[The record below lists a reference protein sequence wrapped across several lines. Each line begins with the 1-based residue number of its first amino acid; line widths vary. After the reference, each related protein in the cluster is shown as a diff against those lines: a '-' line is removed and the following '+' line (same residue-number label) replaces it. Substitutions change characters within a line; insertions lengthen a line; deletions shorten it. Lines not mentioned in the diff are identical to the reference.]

1 MIFHGVLV
9 LFAWFV
15 VVALA
20 NSEKCSTREK
30 GRDQYDI
37 YLSVGKSK
45 TPWPIFRLLL
55 TQCWGG
61 AWWRKYIK
69 SESQLTLWNNNLPG
83 PWDNLAQPV
92 QKITVDALYF
102 SLVVLI
108 FSLLFFGNAYILP
121 NLLPASQTSSNVKN
135 FNKTSLICHSNC
147 QLNLGRLCLH
157 AKKILLNVNM
167 VLKQHKDNTEGYLVY
182 FKNIKRGQFHAWY
195 KIRRY
200 V

>member
-1 MIFHGVLV
+1 MPVTLTSESGNLLGIAQLLACHDISWSFGLV
-9 LFAWFV
+9 CV
-15 VVALA
+15 ICGSG

-108 FSLLFFGNAYILP
+108 FFLLFFGNAYILP
-121 NLLPASQTSSNVKN
+121 NLLPASQTSSNVKT
-135 FNKTSLICHSNC
+135 FNKTSL
-147 QLNLGRLCLH
+147 
-157 AKKILLNVNM
+157 NM
-167 VLKQHKDNTEGYLVY
+167 SLELSIEFGTSVSPC
-182 FKNIKRGQFHAWY
+182 
-195 KIRRY
+195 
-200 V
+200 

>member
-69 SESQLTLWNNNLPG
+69 SESQLTLWKQ
-83 PWDNLAQPV
+83 QPPRPLR
-92 QKITVDALYF
+92 QLSSTRAKNYSRCTLFFFSCVDF
-102 SLVVLI
+102 FPS
-108 FSLLFFGNAYILP
+108 FFFGNAYILP
-121 NLLPASQTSSNVKN
+121 NLLPASQTSSNVKT
-135 FNKTSLICHSNC
+135 FNKTSLNMSLELSIEFGTSVSPCKKNPFEREHGSKTA
-147 QLNLGRLCLH
+147 QRQHRGLLGLFQKYKKRSIPRL
-157 AKKILLNVNM
+157 V
-167 VLKQHKDNTEGYLVY
+167 
-182 FKNIKRGQFHAWY
+182 
-195 KIRRY
+195 
-200 V
+200 

>member
-1 MIFHGVLV
+1 MPVTLTSESGNLLGIAQLLACHDISWSFGLV
-9 LFAWFV
+9 CV
-15 VVALA
+15 ICGSG

-108 FSLLFFGNAYILP
+108 FFSFFFLEMHI
-121 NLLPASQTSSNVKN
+121 
-135 FNKTSLICHSNC
+135 FCLIYC
-147 QLNLGRLCLH
+147 QLRKLH
-157 AKKILLNVNM
+157 RMSKLS
-167 VLKQHKDNTEGYLVY
+167 
-182 FKNIKRGQFHAWY
+182 
-195 KIRRY
+195 IRRP
-200 V
+200 

>member
-1 MIFHGVLV
+1 MEQQPPRPLRQ
-9 LFAWFV
+9 L
-15 VVALA
+15 
-20 NSEKCSTREK
+20 SSTRAK
-30 GRDQYDI
+30 NYSR
-37 YLSVGKSK
+37 
-45 TPWPIFRLLL
+45 
-55 TQCWGG
+55 C
-61 AWWRKYIK
+61 
-69 SESQLTLWNNNLPG
+69 TLFFFSC
-83 PWDNLAQPV
+83 
-92 QKITVDALYF
+92 VDF
-102 SLVVLI
+102 FPS
-108 FSLLFFGNAYILP
+108 FFFGNAYILP

-182 FKNIKRGQFHAWY
+182 FKNMKRGQFHAWY